1 MLGGPTRTRR
11 KRGEVM
17 MEARLRDGRAYLH
30 FFLMQNRLYA
40 RPFLGLAMNRK
51 DRGGRGSMVGNRPVP
66 RPPYSS
72 TSAKGENYE

>member
-1 MLGGPTRTRR
+1 MLGGPPRTRR
-11 KRGEVM
+11 ERGEVM
-17 MEARLRDGRAYLH
+17 MKTRLRAGRAYLH

-51 DRGGRGSMVGNRPVP
+51 DRGGRGSVGNRPVP